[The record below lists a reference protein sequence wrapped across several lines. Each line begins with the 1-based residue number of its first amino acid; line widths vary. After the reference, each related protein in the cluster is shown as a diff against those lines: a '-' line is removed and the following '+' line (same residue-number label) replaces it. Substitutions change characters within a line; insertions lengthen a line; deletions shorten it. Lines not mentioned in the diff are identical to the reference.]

1 LAQIPFSPPNVG
13 GWPTDEAWLSSASA
27 QYRIQ
32 FAAWL
37 IKQADLSDLKAITPN
52 KRVAWLQD
60 ELGVFSFSARTRI
73 ALDGVKSKPYLM
85 VEFRGE
91 GADAKIFFDRR
102 EVILPCTPLDIPAR
116 ATFMVCHNGY
126 ENLEL
131 KPKIANEVG
140 RLPIE
145 LKCF

>member
-1 LAQIPFSPPNVG
+1 VGIARYLKLTPSELKTPGQLLAYLDRLAQVPFNPPNVG

-73 ALDGVKSKPYLM
+73 ALDGVKSN
-85 VEFRGE
+85 
-91 GADAKIFFDRR
+91 
-102 EVILPCTPLDIPAR
+102 PAQLLQL
-116 ATFMVCHNGY
+116 AICSPEYVVS
-126 ENLEL
+126 
-131 KPKIANEVG
+131 A
-140 RLPIE
+140 
-145 LKCF
+145 